1 MFFYPYYTLLSPD
14 VNTPCQKFFMGR
26 LGVEKVPEIEL
37 SDGERTAFRR
47 PARTPKE
54 VADSLEL

>member
-37 SDGERTAFRR
+37 SDGERTAFRKS
-47 PARTPKE
+47 AGTWKE